1 MQNVKIT
8 KLDNGIRVISE
19 NVEHIKSFSLGFWFD
34 TGSRD
39 ENLKNNGISHFIEHM
54 LFKGT
59 KNRTAR
65 KISDEIESLGG
76 YLNAFT
82 SKEQTCY
89 YGRGLAKNM
98 PKTFNVLADMVLNP
112 LFKKNDIKKEA
123 NVIIDELNDIEDS
136 PEELIFDKFEESIFR
151 GNSLHYPI
159 IGTEKN
165 ILNFSQSDLFD
176 YVKKQY
182 GFNNLYIVASGLVDH
197 EKLVSLTEKYFGSL
211 SHTITKKRKVFGSA
225 VPESKFVNK
234 DIQQVHVVMGRTT
247 YGFNNRERTAVSV
260 FSQILGEGSSSR
272 LFQAL
277 RERNGI
283 TYSINSF
290 LNSFYDVSTF
300 GVYFS
305 TNERLVKKAQN
316 IISAEFE
323 KIKNKKVTD
332 KELKRAKEYLKG
344 NILMSLENTTNRM
357 MRIAQSVILF
367 NRLKTIEE
375 TIAEIDAVDK
385 DKILELANLLLVEKD
400 MNKIMISSKDHL
412 IN

>member
-1 MQNVKIT
+1 MQKVQII

-65 KISDEIESLGG
+65 KISDEVESLGG

-98 PKTFNVLADMVLNP
+98 PKTFDVLADMVLNP

-136 PEELIFDKFEESIFR
+136 PEELIFDRFEESIFK

-165 ILNFSQSDLFD
+165 ILNFSQSDLFN

-197 EKLVSLTEKYFGSL
+197 EKLVLLTEKYFGNL
-211 SHTITKKRKVFGSA
+211 SHTISKKRKVFGSA
-225 VPESKFVNK
+225 MPESKFVYK

-290 LNSFYDVSTF
+290 LNSFV
-300 GVYFS
+300 
-305 TNERLVKKAQN
+305 
-316 IISAEFE
+316 
-323 KIKNKKVTD
+323 
-332 KELKRAKEYLKG
+332 
-344 NILMSLENTTNRM
+344 
-357 MRIAQSVILF
+357 
-367 NRLKTIEE
+367 
-375 TIAEIDAVDK
+375 
-385 DKILELANLLLVEKD
+385 
-400 MNKIMISSKDHL
+400 ISSS
-412 IN
+412 INKYDFGSVVVPNPGTKPILLHSTSF

>member
-1 MQNVKIT
+1 MHNVQIT

-19 NVEHIKSFSLGFWFD
+19 NIPHVKSFSLGFWFD

-39 ENLKNNGISHFIEHM
+39 ENQSSNGISHFIEHM

-89 YGRGLAKNM
+89 YGRGLAKNI
-98 PKTFNVLADMVLNP
+98 PKTFEVLADMVLNP
-112 LFKKNDIKKEA
+112 LFKNNDIKKEA

-136 PEELIFDKFEESIFR
+136 PEELIFDKFEESVFK

-159 IGTEKN
+159 IGNEKN
-165 ILNFSQSDLFD
+165 ILGFSQADLFN
-176 YVKKQY
+176 YVNKKY
-182 GFNNLYIVASGLVDH
+182 GLNNLYIVASGLVEH
-197 EKLVSLTEKYFGSL
+197 NLLVELTEKFFGSL
-211 SHTITKKRKVFGSA
+211 SHTIIKKRKVFGDA
-225 VPESKFVNK
+225 KPDIKYIQK
-234 DIQQVHVVMGRTT
+234 DIQQIHVIMGKTT
-247 YGFNNRERTAVSV
+247 YGFNNSNRTAVSV

-305 TNERLVKKAQN
+305 TNDKLVKKAQT

-323 KIKNKKVTD
+323 KMKNKKVSD

-344 NILMSLENTTNRM
+344 SILMSLESTTNRM

-367 NRLKTIEE
+367 NKLKSVEE
-375 TIAEIDAVDK
+375 TVKEIDAVDSG
-385 DKILELANLLLVEKD
+385 KIIELANLLLVENQ
-400 MNKIMISSKDHL
+400 MNKVMIGSKDYF
-412 IN
+412 NN

>member
-1 MQNVKIT
+1 MPNVQIT

-19 NVEHIKSFSLGFWFD
+19 NVPHLKSFSLGFWFNA
-34 TGSRD
+34 GSRD
-39 ENLKNNGISHFIEHM
+39 ENLHNNGISHFIEHM

-98 PKTFNVLADMVLNP
+98 PKTFDVLADMVLNP
-112 LFKKNDIKKEA
+112 LFKNNDIKKEA

-136 PEELIFDKFEESIFR
+136 PEELIFDKFEESIFK
-151 GNSLHYPI
+151 GNPLHYPI
-159 IGTEKN
+159 IGSEKN
-165 ILNFSQSDLFD
+165 IRKFSQMDLFD
-176 YVKKQY
+176 YVNKKY
-182 GFNNLYIVASGLVDH
+182 GFNNLYIVASGLVEH
-197 EKLVSLTEKYFGSL
+197 NKLVDLAQKYFGNL
-211 SHTITKKRKVFGSA
+211 SHKINKKRKVFGNA
-225 VPESKFVNK
+225 EPESNFVFK

-323 KIKNKKVTD
+323 KMKNKKVTD

-344 NILMSLENTTNRM
+344 SILMSLESTTNRM

-375 TIAEIDAVDK
+375 TISEIDAVDK
-385 DKILELANLLLVEKD
+385 EKILELANILLVERD
-400 MNKIMISSKDHL
+400 MNKIMISSKNHL
-412 IN
+412 VN